1 MNLNGTWAFEI
12 DNGRSGEARGLQKVG
27 TALSGEI
34 TVPFCPES
42 ELSGVQHTDFMYGV
56 WYKRTVTVTEKQ
68 LKGRA
73 VLHFGAVDYCAKVF
87 VNGKLAGTHKG
98 GYVSFE
104 FDVTALLK
112 AGENEIAVY
121 AEDNTRDR
129 LIPSGK
135 QSEQYNSYGCFY
147 TRTTGIWQTVW
158 LEFTPKAYISRV
170 QYYPNITAGTVTV
183 TAELVGTANLTA
195 TASFEGK
202 EMGSYTAENAC
213 GTHTF
218 TIKLSEKHLWD
229 VAAAI
234 CMTLHS
240 LSVKITSRVISVC
253 AKCAWTATSS
263 ASTAALFSSVWCSTK
278 VSILTVSGRLRV
290 TRH

>member
-1 MNLNGTWAFEI
+1 MSNIPRKEYPRPQFVRENWINLNGTWAFEI

-87 VNGKLAGTHKG
+87 VNGELAGTHKG

-129 LIPSGK
+129 S
-135 QSEQYNSYGCFY
+135 
-147 TRTTGIWQTVW
+147 
-158 LEFTPKAYISRV
+158 SRAASRAS
-170 QYYPNITAGTVTV
+170 NITH
-183 TAELVGTANLTA
+183 TA
-195 TASFEGK
+195 
-202 EMGSYTAENAC
+202 
-213 GTHTF
+213 
-218 TIKLSEKHLWD
+218 
-229 VAAAI
+229 
-234 CMTLHS
+234 
-240 LSVKITSRVISVC
+240 
-253 AKCAWTATSS
+253 
-263 ASTAALFSSVWCSTK
+263 ASTHAPQAFGRPYGWSSPRRLIFPACSIIRT
-278 VSILTVSGRLRV
+278 SLQAW
-290 TRH
+290 

>member
-1 MNLNGTWAFEI
+1 MSNIPRKEYPRPQFVRENWMNLNGTWAFEI

-147 TRTTGIWQTVW
+147 T
-158 LEFTPKAYISRV
+158 
-170 QYYPNITAGTVTV
+170 VTV
-183 TAELVGTANLTA
+183 P
-195 TASFEGK
+195 
-202 EMGSYTAENAC
+202 
-213 GTHTF
+213 
-218 TIKLSEKHLWD
+218 
-229 VAAAI
+229 AA
-234 CMTLHS
+234 M
-240 LSVKITSRVISVC
+240 
-253 AKCAWTATSS
+253 
-263 ASTAALFSSVWCSTK
+263 F
-278 VSILTVSGRLRV
+278 G
-290 TRH
+290 

>member
-1 MNLNGTWAFEI
+1 MSNIPRKEYPRPQFVRENWMNLNGTWAFEI

-129 LIPSGK
+129 LIPSGRA
-135 QSEQYNSYGCFY
+135 S
-147 TRTTGIWQTVW
+147 
-158 LEFTPKAYISRV
+158 
-170 QYYPNITAGTVTV
+170 NITH
-183 TAELVGTANLTA
+183 TA
-195 TASFEGK
+195 
-202 EMGSYTAENAC
+202 
-213 GTHTF
+213 
-218 TIKLSEKHLWD
+218 
-229 VAAAI
+229 
-234 CMTLHS
+234 
-240 LSVKITSRVISVC
+240 
-253 AKCAWTATSS
+253 
-263 ASTAALFSSVWCSTK
+263 ASTRAPRAFGRPYGWSSPRRLIFPACSIIRT
-278 VSILTVSGRLRV
+278 SLQAR
-290 TRH
+290 